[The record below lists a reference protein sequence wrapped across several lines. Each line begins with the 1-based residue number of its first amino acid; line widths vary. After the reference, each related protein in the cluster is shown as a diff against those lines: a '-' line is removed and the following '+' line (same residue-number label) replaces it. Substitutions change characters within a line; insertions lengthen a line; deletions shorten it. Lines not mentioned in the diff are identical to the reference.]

1 MYGGV
6 EILLHAFLILSIG
19 TDRFT
24 IDEIGSHTHRT
35 GCFRALMPVWQT
47 GLFRDHKIPLPL
59 ARNEARFS
67 AVQAGVVTDET
78 ELIRSLYVL
87 V

>member
-1 MYGGV
+1 MEV
-6 EILLHAFLILSIG
+6 LLHSFINLSIG
-19 TDRFT
+19 TYRFT

-35 GCFRALMPVWQT
+35 GCFRAPVPVCRT
-47 GLFRDHKIPLPL
+47 GIFRDHKIPLPV
-59 ARNEARFS
+59 AGNEARFS
-67 AVQAGVVTDET
+67 AVQAGVVTEET